1 MEEGDVLLSRIDS
14 GKKGGTTSIT
24 LVLSKDGGFL
34 FNRKLCSRKLC
45 SERLQAM
52 EVWDLFDENRQPLGK
67 QAGRKDPMVK
77 GEFHIVVVACVVN
90 DQNEILLTL
99 RSPDK
104 EKYPGTWENTGGAL
118 EAGEESR
125 AAAVRELFEETGIR
139 VRENELHLLDSQM
152 EEYAFIDFYIVRK
165 TVPVEEIR
173 LQKGETADARWVSL
187 SEFVRMGEEGKIA
200 PPIYQRFCRLREKM
214 EVFLKEDRRKE
225 RYPACRGK
233 NRQESKKIII
243 LGCSGSGKST
253 LAGQL
258 GKIMDLPVV
267 YLDALSWDAGWKRK
281 PFDEFDR
288 LTQSEIRKPEWIMDG
303 NFPRTVEQRMDVCDT
318 VIYLDFKRWFCIL
331 SVLRRVITNYGKPR
345 PSMNPGCPEKFDP
358 GFLKRIWNFDRRSKA
373 HYYGYMK
380 KLSGTKLIVL
390 KTRKEVNRFVKQVE
404 KEGRFVR
411 GNFPAGP
418 K

>member
-214 EVFLKEDRRKE
+214 EVFLREDRRKE
-225 RYPACRGK
+225 RYPVCRGK
-233 NRQESKKIII
+233 NRQESK
-243 LGCSGSGKST
+243 
-253 LAGQL
+253 
-258 GKIMDLPVV
+258 
-267 YLDALSWDAGWKRK
+267 
-281 PFDEFDR
+281 
-288 LTQSEIRKPEWIMDG
+288 
-303 NFPRTVEQRMDVCDT
+303 
-318 VIYLDFKRWFCIL
+318 
-331 SVLRRVITNYGKPR
+331 
-345 PSMNPGCPEKFDP
+345 
-358 GFLKRIWNFDRRSKA
+358 
-373 HYYGYMK
+373 
-380 KLSGTKLIVL
+380 
-390 KTRKEVNRFVKQVE
+390 
-404 KEGRFVR
+404 
-411 GNFPAGP
+411 
-418 K
+418 